1 MDAMNSTHDR
11 RRTTGTRRRSLA
23 LDITAWIAAGA
34 MTLLA
39 LVPNATLFATYATGV
54 AVSVIQA
61 LPLVVVRR
69 WPIAA
74 MAVQCA
80 AIVTASVLAAGVAFP
95 WSATTILVGIVVIGI
110 VAARGSDRTVAV
122 CLAAI
127 VATAAVAPIRH
138 HMPLGYF
145 TAGAL
150 AGAVFV
156 LVIRL
161 IVHLRVTSAR
171 LQAERRLRAVDEV
184 RKEAAAQR
192 SALSAQVHDIVGHH
206 LAAISLTASS
216 EAGRASSGAEKNHAL
231 SDIATSAALALS
243 EIRSVLDETSL
254 HPCPATEADPASLAQ
269 FLAGWEDVGVHI
281 NHSGVSIIDAA
292 DPALRHEAYL
302 VTRQAITN
310 AVQHG
315 RTKSV
320 RLIVADEGA
329 VLRLTI
335 ANDAD
340 QGDVVLGRGLTSMRT
355 RLAKHGHDL
364 AIRTG
369 DGVFELD
376 VTLVKET

>member
-1 MDAMNSTHDR
+1 
-11 RRTTGTRRRSLA
+11 
-23 LDITAWIAAGA
+23 

-127 VATAAVAPIRH
+127 VATAAVAPIRN

-161 IVHLRVTSAR
+161 IVHLRETSAR

-243 EIRSVLDETSL
+243 EIRSVLDEASL
-254 HPCPATEADPASLAQ
+254 HPGPATEADPASLAQ

-292 DPALRHEAYL
+292 DPTLRHEAYL

>member
-1 MDAMNSTHDR
+1 
-11 RRTTGTRRRSLA
+11 
-23 LDITAWIAAGA
+23 

-61 LPLVVVRR
+61 LPLVRRPAVADRGDGGPVRR
-69 WPIAA
+69 NRHGIGARGR
-74 MAVQCA
+74 CR
-80 AIVTASVLAAGVAFP
+80 FP
-95 WSATTILVGIVVIGI
+95 LVCHDDSRRIVVIGI

-161 IVHLRVTSAR
+161 IVHLRETSAR

-254 HPCPATEADPASLAQ
+254 HPGPATEADPASLAQ